1 MLIALSL
8 APGSHFINTDVKQE
22 ACQSQGGLP
31 LVDGEP
37 WFRSW
42 ASVFH
47 SLRGVPLPP
56 DQCDRLPDR
65 LVIGT
70 VDAALDGERA
80 VVADL
85 FEGAEAGT
93 EIEMAA
99 PGLQAVAVGD
109 VDVDEV
115 LPIGADAGGDVDLFD
130 PHVEEVRHDTDLG
143 ADLRRDRRSLLNAVD
158 DVDLVAI
165 QRLEKQGDAGGLC
178 SGSQLAQLR
187 QEETALQLGAS
198 GARSGN
204 AGARPN

>member
-65 LVIGT
+65 LVVGA
-70 VDAALDGERA
+70 VDAALDGERT

-85 FEGAEAGT
+85 LQGAKARA
-93 EIEMAA
+93 EIEVTA
-99 PGLQAVAVGD
+99 PGLHAVAVSD
-109 VDVDEV
+109 VDIDEV
-115 LPIGADAGGDVDLFD
+115 L
-130 PHVEEVRHDTDLG
+130 
-143 ADLRRDRRSLLNAVD
+143 
-158 DVDLVAI
+158 
-165 QRLEKQGDAGGLC
+165 
-178 SGSQLAQLR
+178 
-187 QEETALQLGAS
+187 
-198 GARSGN
+198 
-204 AGARPN
+204 